1 MTHSRRRQ
9 PDKAVINIRDLRLR
23 TFIGFNPEERQKM
36 QDVVINIEI
45 EYRLAGAV
53 LDDCVADA
61 LDYKQITKRVIRH
74 VEDNRFLLL
83 EALVA
88 DVLEIC
94 SDHPSVRR
102 ARVTIDKPHALR
114 FADSVSLTLEFD
126 AEAASTLTY
135 LEKAS

>member
-23 TFIGFNPEERQKM
+23 TFIGFNPEERQKL

-45 EYRLAGAV
+45 EYRLVGAV

-94 SDHPSVRR
+94 SDHPSVKR